1 MSSICILRC
10 KNWDFLIIP
19 ILVLFIIRVLQT
31 LLSHSNRAMDWRKLD
46 FLESIRGQLLILFMD
61 VQAVVVVLLAIRIVR
76 LAGRPAAGALVLEG
90 NNLDLSLIRIIA
102 EEQQIDL
109 H

>member
-1 MSSICILRC
+1 
-10 KNWDFLIIP
+10 
-19 ILVLFIIRVLQT
+19 
-31 LLSHSNRAMDWRKLD
+31 MDWRKLD